1 MDESVPVIVD
11 HLTDT
16 EMASWTGGMDS
27 LAKWLLSDFMDGR
40 FGQAPPDRP
49 RFTLFD
55 MFGDE
60 PKLRFP
66 LIEKAAEKLADR
78 NIMTRSDWD
87 AATRS
92 ALHK

>member
-1 MDESVPVIVD
+1 
-11 HLTDT
+11 
-16 EMASWTGGMDS
+16 
-27 LAKWLLSDFMDGR
+27 
-40 FGQAPPDRP
+40 
-49 RFTLFD
+49 